1 MKNIRNSRQIGA
13 SGFVAKIILKDI
25 LIQNRMKKL
34 KFSKSNLNIWVETE
48 EGNIKMI
55 KVPIKRK
62 MEFIKRFVCD
72 NYLPKEME
80 VVEWL
85 VKGKE
90 GYYI

>member
-1 MKNIRNSRQIGA
+1 
-13 SGFVAKIILKDI
+13 
-25 LIQNRMKKL
+25 MKKI
-34 KFSKSNLNIWVETE
+34 KFSKKNLNIWVEAEDGT
-48 EGNIKMI
+48 IKLI
-55 KVPIKRK
+55 KVPFKRK

-85 VKGKE
+85 VNSKD